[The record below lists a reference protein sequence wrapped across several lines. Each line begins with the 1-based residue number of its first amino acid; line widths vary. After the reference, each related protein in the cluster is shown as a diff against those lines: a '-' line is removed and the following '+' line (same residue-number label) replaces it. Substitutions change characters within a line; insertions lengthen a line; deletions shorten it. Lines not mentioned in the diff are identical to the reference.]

1 LTSIA
6 AVDEHLLAEIVAAF
20 GECHPAILDHM
31 SRRIN
36 TDYGVLVRLV
46 GEEPAWRLEG
56 KCRRCQAPALSTRI
70 ETFTE
75 LNAQLATFTP
85 SEHHMQAVWH
95 RPLEEENEP
104 TTST

>member
-6 AVDEHLLAEIVAAF
+6 AVDEHLLAEVVAAF

-31 SRRIN
+31 SRRIG
-36 TDYGVLVRLV
+36 TDYGVLMRLV

-56 KCRRCQAPALSTRI
+56 KCKRCLALCLSTR
-70 ETFTE
+70 FNSFVE
-75 LNAQLATFTP
+75 LNAQLAKFTP

-95 RPLEEENEP
+95 RPLEGENA
-104 TTST
+104 